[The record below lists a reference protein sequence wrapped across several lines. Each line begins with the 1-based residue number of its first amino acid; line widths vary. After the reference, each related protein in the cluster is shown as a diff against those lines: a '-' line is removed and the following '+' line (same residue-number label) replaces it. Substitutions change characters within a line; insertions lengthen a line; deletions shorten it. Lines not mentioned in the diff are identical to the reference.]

1 MCGWQSFFSFCLAG
15 FIATERTGLPMT
27 EKQASL
33 CERLKQLG
41 FKQENQ
47 MRLYGEEFELLGEPI
62 VMGDN
67 LVLVD
72 AIEKKSGQRRR
83 ARIPLSIVSLANG
96 DRRAA

>member
-1 MCGWQSFFSFCLAG
+1 
-15 FIATERTGLPMT
+15 MT
-27 EKQASL
+27 KKQASL

-47 MRLYGEEFELLGEPI
+47 MRLYGEEFELLGDPL
-62 VMGDN
+62 VMRDD
-67 LVLVD
+67 LVFVD

-83 ARIPLSIVSLANG
+83 VRIPLSIVSMANG